1 MTDSLAI
8 VLTDEESSRVA
19 ESRRSAAAVVAA
31 ARELEVS
38 TADEAE
44 RASGILRDLAT
55 VRKRADAER
64 KALTAPH
71 RAHVDM
77 LNAQYREPTLMLD
90 EADGMIRAKV
100 QGFLAE
106 QERVRA
112 ERQARIDAE
121 AAEQRRRDEA
131 EREAQAAAAR
141 AQRERWAREQAER
154 EAEAARTGAQ
164 ADTDRAAAAKAAA
177 DAMADLERAREIAPL
192 PVRHVPTVEPVK
204 PSAGIAVKRPWT
216 FEVVDPSEVPPEF
229 LIVDESAVRA
239 YMRQRVKAG
248 EVPSVSGIR
257 FYQQEGLSVR
267 GR

>member
-1 MTDSLAI
+1 MSIQTA
-8 VLTDEESSRVA
+8 LTDEESSRVA

-31 ARELEVS
+31 ARELSVS

-55 VRKRADAER
+55 VRKRADSER
-64 KALTAPH
+64 KALTQPY
-71 RAHVDM
+71 RAHVEQI
-77 LNAQYREPTLMLD
+77 NAQYREPTSMLD

-106 QERVRA
+106 QERMRA

-141 AQRERWAREQAER
+141 AQHERWAREQAER
-154 EAEAARTGAQ
+154 EAEAARTGARED
-164 ADTDRAAAAKAAA
+164 AERAAAAKAAA
-177 DAMADLERAREIAPL
+177 DAMAELERAREIAPL

-216 FEVVDPSEVPPEF
+216 FEVVDPQRVPREF
-229 LIVDESAVRA
+229 LTVDERLIRRVMREEMRA
-239 YMRQRVKAG
+239 HG
-248 EVPSVSGIR
+248 EPLPIPGVR